1 MWKNIF
7 VRKLCS
13 YDIPDPVVS
22 LIIGFLTSYKQP
34 VKLGPDC
41 FSEWGVIPI
50 GVLQGTKLGL
60 WLFIIIINKLDAP
73 AMNLWEYLDDNTIL
87 ETISKNQE
95 SHIQAAVDTLVNGAF
110 GDKFQ
115 LNKTKCKE
123 PHINFSTKK
132 TTSFDHIMVN
142 DMPIELVAT
151 AKIPGLNVSRD
162 LKWNCHID
170 SIMKKAK
177 KCL

>member
-1 MWKNIF
+1 MTS
-7 VRKLCS
+7 LTLLS
-13 YDIPDPVVS
+13 LGSSVS
-22 LIIGFLTSYKQP
+22 SLHTNTP
-34 VKLGPDC
+34 VKLGPHC
-41 FSEWGVIPI
+41 FSEWGVVPI
-50 GVLQGTKLGL
+50 GVPQGTKLGL

-73 AMNLWEYLDDNTIL
+73 AMNLWKYLDDTTIL

-95 SHIQAAVDTLVNGAF
+95 SQIQAAIDTLVNGAS

-123 PHINFSTKK
+123 PHINFSTKT
-132 TTSFDHIMVN
+132 TTSFDHIVVN

-151 AKIPGLNVSRD
+151 VKIPGLNASSD

-170 SIMKKAK
+170 SIIKKAK